1 MIFKVKLG
9 KSWKSFLLGF
19 IKQINLFKLR
29 NSQSRKYLELGG
41 SRRENHQMCLPCAN
55 LPRCSLT
62 GMVGDR
68 VLDLK
73 ERTFGLS

>member
-1 MIFKVKLG
+1 MIFTVKLG

-41 SRRENHQMCLPCAN
+41 AEGKTTKCAY
-55 LPRCSLT
+55 PVLT
-62 GMVGDR
+62 FLGVH
-68 VLDLK
+68 LL
-73 ERTFGLS
+73 EWLEIEY